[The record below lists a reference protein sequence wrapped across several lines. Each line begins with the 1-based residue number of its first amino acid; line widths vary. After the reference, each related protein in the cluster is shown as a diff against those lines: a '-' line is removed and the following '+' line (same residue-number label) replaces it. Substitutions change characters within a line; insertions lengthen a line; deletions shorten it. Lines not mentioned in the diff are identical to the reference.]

1 MKPMTAVSG
10 EPFDLAMRPG
20 ETLQL
25 QFMDDETR
33 GQFYV
38 KVVGYVTERSLL
50 VTAPEKTGRSL
61 LVREGRAVVVRAFSG
76 QHASGFTCTVL
87 KSCTQ
92 PYEYLHLSYP
102 RKIEQVKIRKS
113 SRVRTALA
121 VSVHPVGSEPGTQGV
136 PAVIRDISVSGAQM
150 LSANAAGMS
159 GDQVLIRA
167 RLPLATLGDQPI
179 ELPALIR
186 NSLEEGDVKS
196 SLWRFRCGVE
206 FQPLDTQTTLV
217 LRAYLF
223 DRAEGA

>member
-1 MKPMTAVSG
+1 MRPGKATQG
-10 EPFDLAMRPG
+10 EPLDLSMRPG

-38 KVVGYVTERSLL
+38 KVVGYLTERSVL
-50 VTAPEKTGRSL
+50 VTAPEKAGRSIP
-61 LVREGRAVVVRAFSG
+61 VREGRVVVVRAFSD
-76 QHASGFTCTVL
+76 QHATGFTCTVL

-121 VSVHPVGSEPGTQGV
+121 VSIHRLGAEAVTPGV
-136 PAVIRDISVSGAQM
+136 PAVIRDISSTGAQLLSGA
-150 LSANAAGMS
+150 SPGKS
-159 GDQVLIRA
+159 GEPVLIRA
-167 RLPLATLGDQPI
+167 RLPLTTLGDQPI
-179 ELPALIR
+179 ELPCLIR
-186 NSLEEGDVKS
+186 NAQEETGVKD

-206 FQPLDTQTTLV
+206 FQPLDSQTTLV

-223 DRAEGA
+223 DRAEG

>member
-1 MKPMTAVSG
+1 MRPGKAGPG
-10 EPFDLAMRPG
+10 EPLDLSMRPG

-38 KVVGYVTERSLL
+38 KVIGYVTERSLL
-50 VTAPEKTGRSL
+50 VTTPSSAGRTMP
-61 LVREGRAVVVRAFSG
+61 VREGRAVIVRAFSDH
-76 QHASGFTCTVL
+76 HASGFTSTVL

-102 RKIEQVKIRKS
+102 RKIEPVKIRKS

-121 VSVHPVGSEPGTQGV
+121 VSVHARGAAPDAAGV
-136 PAVIRDISVSGAQM
+136 PAVIRDISVSGAQL
-150 LSANAAGMS
+150 LSASVAGQG
-159 GDQVLIRA
+159 GDQVLIRT
-167 RLPLATLGDQPI
+167 RLPLSTIGDQPV

-186 NSLEEGDVKS
+186 NSLEEGGVKT

-206 FQPLDTQTTLV
+206 FQPLDAQTTLV
-217 LRAYLF
+217 LRAYLY
-223 DRAEGA
+223 DRSEG